1 MQLVG
6 QLLRHFLA
14 VDHTGQHSQLARE
27 VIPIQDVGRRGE
39 QRHLHLAQLT
49 VAVGEHHRGAPL
61 GATRC
66 DNMVDPRAGQYVDAA
81 HESDTSL
88 GLILGHY
95 PAGDDF
101 ETVGTSRRRVPDI
114 AVNLDNNVYTL
125 A

>member
-1 MQLVG
+1 
-6 QLLRHFLA
+6 
-14 VDHTGQHSQLARE
+14 
-27 VIPIQDVGRRGE
+27 
-39 QRHLHLAQLT
+39 
-49 VAVGEHHRGAPL
+49 
-61 GATRC
+61 
-66 DNMVDPRAGQYVDAA
+66 MVDPRAGQYVDAA